1 MIVILMGVSG
11 SGKSCIG
18 SELGRQLGW
27 PFYDADD
34 YHTERSKEKMCE
46 GIPLDDTDRFPW
58 LEKLSKIISEHIQRG
73 SPLVL
78 ACSALKADYRNL
90 LDVRGLCRFV
100 YLKGSFELIKKRIE
114 QRANHF
120 FDPKLLKSQFDLLEE
135 PQNALTIDIDQSVD
149 QIVKR
154 VRHKLHLNSSSSS
167 SSSSSING

>member
-1 MIVILMGVSG
+1 MIVVLMGVSG

-27 PFYDADD
+27 PFFEGDD
-34 YHTERSKEKMCE
+34 YHTERSKEKMNK
-46 GIPLDDTDRFPW
+46 GIPLDDTERLPW
-58 LEKLSKIISEHIQRG
+58 LKKLSKIISEHIEQKA
-73 SPLVL
+73 PLIL

-90 LDVRGLCRFV
+90 LDARGLCRFV

-114 QRANHF
+114 QRTNHF
-120 FDPKLLKSQFDLLEE
+120 FDPELLKSQFDLLEE
-135 PQNALTIDIDQSVD
+135 PQNALIIDIDQSVD

-167 SSSSSING
+167 SSSSSIKG